1 MAYHDIVKRI
11 LSDAATSF
19 NLRRRI
25 EEDQLRDPVDALN
38 DADVLQEVANMRMQ
52 EVLGLTKPEQP
63 KLMNGIGTGPAFS

>member
-38 DADVLQEVANMRMQ
+38 DAEVLQEVANLRLQ
-52 EVLGLTKPEQP
+52 EVMGLKTAEAPKP
-63 KLMNGIGTGPAFS
+63 LNGIGPGPAFS